1 MNTEGQ
7 KTYNKQYY
15 DANKTRI
22 IQQIIERQK
31 LKRNSDQYIEENR
44 NKLIDALN
52 DGTRKFI
59 QLRTIAKYKM
69 HIDPKTLKYYYNKDN
84 TSYYNKEIYEA
95 FTHTNDEQTPQDEQ
109 QDEQQKQERSEQPQ
123 QDEQLDEQQ
132 KQEQPEQQLDEQ
144 TPQDEQQQDEQQ
156 KQEQSDNQPKQQ
168 LDEQP
173 QQNEQQ
179 KEEQSDHIYSQED
192 SQQDEE
198 QNDNMTIDIL
208 RSILEQSEIGK
219 YDKIKILTYP
229 HKKRNKKKSVL
240 IRQIRDC
247 FKF

>member
-44 NKLIDALN
+44 NKIIDALN
-52 DGTRKFI
+52 DGTRNFI
-59 QLRTIAKYKM
+59 QLRTIAKYKIN
-69 HIDPKTLKYYYNKDN
+69 IDPKTLKYYYNKDN

-95 FTHTNDEQTPQDEQ
+95 FTHTNDERQKQQDEQ
-109 QDEQQKQERSEQPQ
+109 QDEQPQ

-132 KQEQPEQQLDEQ
+132 QQDEQQL
-144 TPQDEQQQDEQQ
+144 DEQQQDEQQ
-156 KQEQSDNQPKQQ
+156 KQEQSDNQP
-168 LDEQP
+168 

-179 KEEQSDHIYSQED
+179 KEEQSDHIDSQED
-192 SQQDEE
+192 NQQDEE

-229 HKKRNKKKSVL
+229 HKKRNKKKRIL
-240 IRQIRDC
+240 IRQIRDR
-247 FKF
+247 FNF